1 MRATTSFSFSPSGR
15 RAGALALGALLSA
28 ALMACGD
35 KQQPAAASAAPP
47 PEVAVVTVRP
57 GTVVLSTELPGRL
70 EPTRVAQVRARAAG
84 IVQKRLFREGSDVK
98 AGQALFAIDAAPY
111 QASLQ
116 SAQATLAQA
125 QSTLANAS
133 GVVTRYRPLVAAN
146 AVSKQEFDAAV
157 AAEKAAQAQVAAGR
171 AAVQTARIN
180 LNYATVTAPIS
191 GRIGRSSVTRGA
203 LVTASQA
210 TPLAVIQTLDPM
222 YVEVSQ
228 SSAELL
234 QLRREIAA
242 GSLQGTDE
250 VPVNITLEDGS
261 AYPQQGKLSFAEAM
275 VDPATGAVALRV
287 VVPNP
292 DQLLLPGMFVRATI
306 ANARRQDAILAP
318 QQGITRNAK
327 GDATAMVVGAD
338 GKVAQREVVV
348 SRAIGN
354 KWLVES
360 GLKAGDKLIIE
371 GLQKIAPGAPVNA
384 TEASSQAAK
393 PATAAAP
400 AKPAAA
406 Q

>member
-1 MRATTSFSFSPSGR
+1 MSSLRSRAALPAALIASTL
-15 RAGALALGALLSA
+15 ALA
-28 ALMACGD
+28 ACSS
-35 KQQPAAASAAPP
+35 K
-47 PEVAVVTVRP
+47 
-57 GTVVLSTELPGRL
+57 
-70 EPTRVAQVRARAAG
+70 
-84 IVQKRLFREGSDVK
+84 
-98 AGQALFAIDAAPY
+98 DAAPAQAAPTPVTVVTLKSEPVTLTRELAGRAEASQQAEVRPQVSGIVERLLFTEGGSVRAGQPLY
-111 QASLQ
+111 QLDQTAYRADAG
-116 SAQATLAQA
+116 SAQAAVARAQTALTNARQKAERTAELARTQMVSRQDNDNAQA
-125 QSTLANAS
+125 ALRQA
-133 GVVTRYRPLVAAN
+133 
-146 AVSKQEFDAAV
+146 Q
-157 AAEKAAQAQVAAGR
+157 AELRAAQAGLQGANVPLGFTR
-171 AAVQTARIN
+171 VS
-180 LNYATVTAPIS
+180 APIS

-384 TEASSQAAK
+384 TEAGSQAAK

>member
-1 MRATTSFSFSPSGR
+1 MSKPRMRAALPAALILAT
-15 RAGALALGALLSA
+15 LALGA
-28 ALMACGD
+28 CGD
-35 KQQPAAASAAPP
+35 KAAAPAAPPAAA
-47 PEVAVVTVRP
+47 VTVVTLASAPVTLTRELTGRAEASQVAEVRP
-57 GTVVLSTELPGRL
+57 QAG
-70 EPTRVAQVRARAAG
+70 G
-84 IVQKRLFREGSDVK
+84 IVERLLFTEGGSVQ
-98 AGQALFAIDAAPY
+98 AGQALYQLDQTAYRADAGSAQAAVARA
-111 QASLQ
+111 QASLVTARLSAGRSAELVKTNLISRADNDNAQ
-116 SAQATLAQA
+116 AALRQAQADLRAAQATLQGANVP
-125 QSTLANAS
+125 LAF
-133 GVVTRYRPLVAAN
+133 TR
-146 AVSKQEFDAAV
+146 
-157 AAEKAAQAQVAAGR
+157 
-171 AAVQTARIN
+171 
-180 LNYATVTAPIS
+180 VTAPIS

-210 TPLAVIQTLDPM
+210 TPLATIQDLDPM

-242 GSLQGTDE
+242 GSLQGTHD

-360 GLKAGDKLIIE
+360 GLKAGDKLIVE

-384 TEASSQAAK
+384 TEAGSQAAK